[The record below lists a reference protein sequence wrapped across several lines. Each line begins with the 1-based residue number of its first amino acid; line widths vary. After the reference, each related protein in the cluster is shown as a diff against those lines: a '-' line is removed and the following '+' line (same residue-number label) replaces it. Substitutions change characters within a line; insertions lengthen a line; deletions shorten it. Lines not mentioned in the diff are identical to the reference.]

1 MESIAVL
8 SSIIK
13 PGESNAHNSRTLQ
26 LPGQI
31 HNVLWMVQQSENWKK
46 NEDEKQSYIKI
57 ITFQK
62 NKVTSCVLVD
72 SFLLNIITYQKTKL

>member
-46 NEDEKQSYIKI
+46 WRWEAKLYKDYYFS
-57 ITFQK
+57 K